1 MKIDETTYRRVLV
14 PLDGSPLSEMVLPSV
29 SRFVGPL
36 GLEIAL
42 LRVIPDI
49 VPRVIEGSQRVV
61 VDDRER
67 LSLEAEEYLRGVAD
81 RLCAD
86 GFRTLTAVRTGEAA
100 TEILAGI
107 RECQVDLV
115 AMTTHGRS
123 GLGRL
128 LFGSVAEAVLR
139 GSDVPV
145 LLVRATEA
153 ERGRRAA

>member
-1 MKIDETTYRRVLV
+1 MNIDETTYRRVLV
-14 PLDGSPLSEMVLPSV
+14 PLDGSPLSEAVLPRV
-29 SRFVGPL
+29 SRFARPL

-42 LRVIPDI
+42 LRVVPDV
-49 VPRVIEGSQRVV
+49 VPHVVEGTRRVI
-61 VDDRER
+61 VDDQER

-86 GFRTLTAVRTGEAA
+86 GFRTLTAVRRGEAA

-107 RECQVDLV
+107 HECHVDLV

-128 LFGSVAEAVLR
+128 FFGSVAEAVLR
-139 GSDVPV
+139 RADVPV

-153 ERGRRAA
+153 ELGRKAA